1 MNLKDNQIKSRFSFP
16 VTLTTDEVDGGF
28 TVTFRDLP
36 EAITQGEN
44 IEDALNE
51 AADCLEEAMRPRV
64 GARRLPSNGGKGTR
78 IKTAIANRVIR
89 RLPIPTPSEP
99 DENEYLVT
107 TPLQTSFKASIWLA
121 MQEKDINQTQ
131 LAKNLNVDEKE
142 VRRIL
147 DPSHNTKLE
156 TLERSLLA
164 LGKRP
169 ILYVA

>member
-44 IEDALNE
+44 IEDALDE
-51 AADCLEEAMRPRV
+51 AADCLEE
-64 GARRLPSNGGKGTR
+64 
-78 IKTAIANRVIR
+78 AIANRVIR
-89 RLPIPTPSEP
+89 RLEIPAPSEP
-99 DENEYLVT
+99 DDNEYMVT

-131 LAKNLNVDEKE
+131 LAKTLNIDEKE

-147 DPSHNTKLE
+147 NPSHNTKLE

-169 ILYVA
+169 VLYVA

>member
-1 MNLKDNQIKSRFSFP
+1 MNFKNNQIESRFSFP

-28 TVTFRDLP
+28 TVTFCDLP

-51 AADCLEEAMRPRV
+51 AADCLEEA
-64 GARRLPSNGGKGTR
+64 
-78 IKTAIANRVIR
+78 IANRVIR
-89 RLPIPTPSEP
+89 RLPIPSPSEP

-121 MQEKDINQTQ
+121 MQEKNINQTQ

-169 ILYVA
+169 VLYVA

>member
-1 MNLKDNQIKSRFSFP
+1 MNFKNNQIESRFSFP

-51 AADCLEEAMRPRV
+51 AADCLEEA
-64 GARRLPSNGGKGTR
+64 
-78 IKTAIANRVIR
+78 IANRVIR
-89 RLPIPTPSEP
+89 RLPIPSPSEL

-107 TPLQTSFKASIWLA
+107 TPLLTSFKASIWLA

-131 LAKNLNVDEKE
+131 LANNLNVDEKE

-169 ILYVA
+169 VLYVAYI

>member
-16 VTLTTDEVDGGF
+16 VTLTIDEVDGGF

-51 AADCLEEAMRPRV
+51 AADCLEEA
-64 GARRLPSNGGKGTR
+64 
-78 IKTAIANRVIR
+78 IANRVIR
-89 RLPIPTPSEP
+89 RLEIPTPSEASQ
-99 DENEYLVT
+99 NEYMVT

-121 MQEKDINQTQ
+121 MQEKNINQTQ

-156 TLERSLLA
+156 TLERSLLV

-169 ILYVA
+169 VLYVA

>member
-1 MNLKDNQIKSRFSFP
+1 MNFKNNQIESRFSFP

-51 AADCLEEAMRPRV
+51 AADCLEEA
-64 GARRLPSNGGKGTR
+64 
-78 IKTAIANRVIR
+78 IANRVIR
-89 RLPIPTPSEP
+89 RLPIPSPSEP
-99 DENEYLVT
+99 DENEYMVT

-121 MQEKDINQTQ
+121 MQEKNLNQTQ
-131 LAKNLNVDEKE
+131 LAKTLNIDEKE

-147 DPSHNTKLE
+147 APSHNTKLE

-169 ILYVA
+169 VLYVA

>member
-1 MNLKDNQIKSRFSFP
+1 MNFKNNQIESRFSFP

-51 AADCLEEAMRPRV
+51 AADCLEEA
-64 GARRLPSNGGKGTR
+64 
-78 IKTAIANRVIR
+78 IANRVIR
-89 RLPIPTPSEP
+89 RLPIPTPSEAN
-99 DENEYLVT
+99 ENEYLVT

-121 MQEKDINQTQ
+121 MQEKNINQTQ
-131 LAKNLNVDEKE
+131 LAQTLRVDEKE

-169 ILYVA
+169 VLYVA

>member
-1 MNLKDNQIKSRFSFP
+1 MNFKNNQIESRFSFP
-16 VTLTTDEVDGGF
+16 VTLTTDEVDGGC

-51 AADCLEEAMRPRV
+51 AVDCLEE
-64 GARRLPSNGGKGTR
+64 
-78 IKTAIANRVIR
+78 AIANRVIR
-89 RLPIPTPSEP
+89 RLEIPTPSEAN
-99 DENEYLVT
+99 ENEYLVT

-121 MQEKDINQTQ
+121 MQEKNINQTQ

-156 TLERSLLA
+156 TLERSLFA

>member
-1 MNLKDNQIKSRFSFP
+1 MNLKDNYIKSRFSFP
-16 VTLTTDEVDGGF
+16 VTLTIDEVDDGF

-51 AADCLEEAMRPRV
+51 AADCLEEA
-64 GARRLPSNGGKGTR
+64 
-78 IKTAIANRVIR
+78 IANRVTH
-89 RLPIPTPSEP
+89 RLEIPTPSEP
-99 DENEYLVT
+99 NENEYIVT

-121 MQEKDINQTQ
+121 MQEKNFNQTQ
-131 LAKNLNVDEKE
+131 LAKTLNIDEKE

-147 DPSHNTKLE
+147 DPSHSTKLE
-156 TLERSLLA
+156 TLERSLIA

-169 ILYVA
+169 VLYVA

>member
-1 MNLKDNQIKSRFSFP
+1 MNFKNNLARSRFSFP

-51 AADCLEEAMRPRV
+51 AADCLEEAV
-64 GARRLPSNGGKGTR
+64 
-78 IKTAIANRVIR
+78 ANRVIR
-89 RLPIPTPSEP
+89 RLPIPTPSETN
-99 DENEYLVT
+99 ENEYLIT

-121 MQEKDINQTQ
+121 MQEKNINQTQ
-131 LAKNLNVDEKE
+131 LAKTLNVDEKE

-169 ILYVA
+169 VLYVA

>member
-1 MNLKDNQIKSRFSFP
+1 MNFKNNQIESRFSFP

-51 AADCLEEAMRPRV
+51 ATDCLEE
-64 GARRLPSNGGKGTR
+64 
-78 IKTAIANRVIR
+78 AIANRVIR
-89 RLPIPTPSEP
+89 RLPIPTPSEAN
-99 DENEYLVT
+99 EKEYLVT

-121 MQEKDINQTQ
+121 MQEKNINQTQ
-131 LAKNLNVDEKE
+131 LATTLNVDEKE

-169 ILYVA
+169 VLYVA

>member
-1 MNLKDNQIKSRFSFP
+1 MNFKNNQIESRFSFP

-51 AADCLEEAMRPRV
+51 AADCLEEA
-64 GARRLPSNGGKGTR
+64 
-78 IKTAIANRVIR
+78 IANRVIR
-89 RLPIPTPSEP
+89 RLPIPTPSEAN
-99 DENEYLVT
+99 ENEYLVT

-121 MQEKDINQTQ
+121 MQEKNINQTQ
-131 LAKNLNVDEKE
+131 LAQTLRVGEKE

-169 ILYVA
+169 VLYVA

>member
-1 MNLKDNQIKSRFSFP
+1 MNLKNDQIESRFSFP

-51 AADCLEEAMRPRV
+51 TADCLEEA
-64 GARRLPSNGGKGTR
+64 
-78 IKTAIANRVIR
+78 IANKVLR
-89 RLPIPTPSEP
+89 RLPIPTPSEAN
-99 DENEYLVT
+99 ENEYLIT

-131 LAKNLNVDEKE
+131 MATTLNVDEKE

-147 DPSHNTKLE
+147 NPSHNTKLE

-169 ILYVA
+169 VLYVA

>member
-44 IEDALNE
+44 IKNALNE
-51 AADCLEEAMRPRV
+51 AADCLEEA
-64 GARRLPSNGGKGTR
+64 
-78 IKTAIANRVIR
+78 IANRVIR
-89 RLPIPTPSEP
+89 RLPVPVPSEAN
-99 DENEYLVT
+99 ENEYMVT
-107 TPLQTSFKASIWLA
+107 TPLQTSFEASIWLA
-121 MQEKDINQTQ
+121 MQEKNLNQTQ
-131 LAKNLNVDEKE
+131 LAQTLRVDEKE

-169 ILYVA
+169 VLYVA

>member
-1 MNLKDNQIKSRFSFP
+1 MYLKSSQIESRFSFP

-51 AADCLEEAMRPRV
+51 AADCLEEA
-64 GARRLPSNGGKGTR
+64 
-78 IKTAIANRVIR
+78 IANRVIR
-89 RLPIPTPSEP
+89 RLGIPTPSEAN
-99 DENEYLVT
+99 ENEYLVT

-121 MQEKDINQTQ
+121 MQEKNINQTQ
-131 LAKNLNVDEKE
+131 LAQTLRVDEKE

-156 TLERSLLA
+156 TLERLRS
-164 LGKRP
+164 
-169 ILYVA
+169 

>member
-51 AADCLEEAMRPRV
+51 AADCLEEA
-64 GARRLPSNGGKGTR
+64 
-78 IKTAIANRVIR
+78 IANRVIR
-89 RLPIPTPSEP
+89 RLPIPTPSEAN
-99 DENEYLVT
+99 ENEYLVT

-131 LAKNLNVDEKE
+131 LANNLNVDEKE

-156 TLERSLLA
+156 TLERSLIA

-169 ILYVA
+169 VLYVA

>member
-1 MNLKDNQIKSRFSFP
+1 MNLKDNQIKSRLSFP
-16 VTLTTDEVDGGF
+16 VTLTTDEVDGGLIAIF
-28 TVTFRDLP
+28 HDLS

-44 IEDALNE
+44 IEDVLNE
-51 AADCLEEAMRPRV
+51 AADCLEE
-64 GARRLPSNGGKGTR
+64 
-78 IKTAIANRVIR
+78 AIANRVIR
-89 RLPIPTPSEP
+89 RLPIPTPSEAN
-99 DENEYLVT
+99 ENEYLIT

-147 DPSHNTKLE
+147 NPSHNTKLE

-169 ILYVA
+169 VLYVA

>member
-1 MNLKDNQIKSRFSFP
+1 MNFKNNQIESRFSFP
-16 VTLTTDEVDGGF
+16 VTLTTDEVGGGF

-51 AADCLEEAMRPRV
+51 ATDCLEE
-64 GARRLPSNGGKGTR
+64 
-78 IKTAIANRVIR
+78 AIANRVIR
-89 RLPIPTPSEP
+89 RLLIPTPSEAN
-99 DENEYLVT
+99 ENEYLVT

-121 MQEKDINQTQ
+121 MQEKNINQTQ
-131 LAKNLNVDEKE
+131 LANNLNVDEKE

-169 ILYVA
+169 VLYVA